1 MRINRPAIILMIA
14 GIAVAGCVRRPKGV
28 LSDDEMASLV
38 ADMELAEGYIQTQPM
53 QGDRQEMNRR
63 MIAGILDDHGVT
75 QAEFDST
82 MAWYG
87 RNVDAYY
94 KLDSKV
100 RRELEARRRGLEGK
114 GEIAETPVSDIWPY
128 GRMVTLSEKSGSM
141 VFPFSLSTPEM
152 SPGSSVTWR
161 MRIRNGVDAS
171 LMLGVEYE
179 NGAVSYLSRPST
191 GQRKIEMMLVTDTAK
206 KIRRVFG
213 NLSLR
218 RETDLPLWI
227 DSISLE
233 SLPFDSTQY
242 YKINTQ
248 RYYDKS
254 HKPKPK
260 PKPVIPVDSLVAD
273 EPSAR

>member
-1 MRINRPAIILMIA
+1 MRINRSAIILMIA
-14 GIAVAGCVRRPKGV
+14 GIAVTGCVRRPKGV

-38 ADMELAEGYIQTQPM
+38 ADMELAEGYIQTQHM
-53 QGDRQEMNRR
+53 EGDHREMNSR
-63 MIAGILDDHGVT
+63 IIFGILDEHGVT

-87 RNVDAYY
+87 RNVDDYY
-94 KLDSKV
+94 KLDGKV
-100 RRELEARRRGLEGK
+100 RRKLEARRRELEGK
-114 GEIAETPVSDIWPY
+114 GDIADIPVSDIWPY

-141 VFPFSLSTPEM
+141 VLPFSISAPDM
-152 SPGSSVTWR
+152 IPGSSVTWR
-161 MRIRNGVDAS
+161 MRIRNGADAS

-179 NGAVSYLSRPST
+179 NGVVSYLTRPSS
-191 GQRKIEMMLVTDTAK
+191 GQQKIEMMLVTDTAK

-213 NLSLR
+213 NLLLR
-218 RETDLPLWI
+218 RETDLPLWL

-248 RYYDKS
+248 RYYDKRL
-254 HKPKPK
+254 KPKPE
-260 PKPVIPVDSLVAD
+260 PMIPTDSIVA
-273 EPSAR
+273 EKVLTRL

>member
-1 MRINRPAIILMIA
+1 MIA
-14 GIAVAGCVRRPKGV
+14 GIAVTGCVRRPKGV

-38 ADMELAEGYIQTQPM
+38 ADMELAEGYIQTQHM
-53 QGDRQEMNRR
+53 EGDHREMNSR
-63 MIAGILDDHGVT
+63 IIFGILDEHGVT

-87 RNVDAYY
+87 RNVDDYY
-94 KLDSKV
+94 KLDGKV
-100 RRELEARRRGLEGK
+100 RRKLEARRRELEGK
-114 GEIAETPVSDIWPY
+114 GDIADIPVSDIWPY

-141 VFPFSLSTPEM
+141 VLPFSISAPDM
-152 SPGSSVTWR
+152 IPGSSVTWR
-161 MRIRNGVDAS
+161 MRIRNGADAS

-179 NGAVSYLSRPST
+179 NGVVSYLTRPSS
-191 GQRKIEMMLVTDTAK
+191 GQQKIEMMLVTDTAK

-213 NLSLR
+213 NLLLR
-218 RETDLPLWI
+218 RETDLPLWL

-248 RYYDKS
+248 RYYDKRL
-254 HKPKPK
+254 KPKPE
-260 PKPVIPVDSLVAD
+260 PMIPTDSIVA
-273 EPSAR
+273 EKVLTRL